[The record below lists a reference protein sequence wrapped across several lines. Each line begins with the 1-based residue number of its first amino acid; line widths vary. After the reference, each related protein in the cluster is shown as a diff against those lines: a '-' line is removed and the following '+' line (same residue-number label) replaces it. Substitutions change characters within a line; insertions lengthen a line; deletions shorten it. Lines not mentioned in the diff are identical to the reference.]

1 MKYSDVLRAYE
12 EQATQYGISQDWT
25 EAVYDAFLNHFI
37 KCEKTGDVPS
47 IDKIKEAIDIEA
59 KNFEFTQRTL

>member
-12 EQATQYGISQDWT
+12 EQAAQYEISQDWT
-25 EAVYDAFLNHFI
+25 EAVYDAFLNHLI
-37 KCEKTGDVPS
+37 ECERTGDAPS

-59 KNFEFTQRTL
+59 KNFEFTKRTL